1 MKKSRFAA
9 GLLRVIALASLVT
22 AFTAGALHASDLKD
36 QQPAGHLSAVGYA
49 REMPPGA
56 PMGAAYLALQN
67 LSTSE
72 YVLERIELPA
82 HPEGRVEL
90 HTTLQE
96 NGISKM
102 RALGQLALPALAS
115 LEMRPGGTHLMVHGV
130 RLQAGAQ
137 LPVKLIF
144 ADGSSFQ
151 LSLPV
156 LGLNDAPPAGMS
168 AEVEQ
173 EDHHHH
179 HGHHGHG

>member
-1 MKKSRFAA
+1 MKKNHTVT
-9 GLLRVIALASLVT
+9 GLLRGIVLVSLFV
-22 AFTAGALHASDLKD
+22 AGAIHANESTG
-36 QQPAGHLSAVGYA
+36 QQSVEQLNAVGYA

-67 LSTSE
+67 LSASE
-72 YVLERIELPA
+72 YVLERIELPS

-96 NGISKM
+96 GGVSKM
-102 RALGQLALPALAS
+102 RALKNLALPAQTS
-115 LEMRPGGTHLMVHGV
+115 IEMRPGATHLMVHGV
-130 RLQAGAQ
+130 RLKAGAK
-137 LPVKLIF
+137 LPVRLVF
-144 ADGSSFQ
+144 ADGSSYQ

-156 LGLNDAPPAGMS
+156 LGLNDALPAGMN

-173 EDHHHH
+173 EGHHHH